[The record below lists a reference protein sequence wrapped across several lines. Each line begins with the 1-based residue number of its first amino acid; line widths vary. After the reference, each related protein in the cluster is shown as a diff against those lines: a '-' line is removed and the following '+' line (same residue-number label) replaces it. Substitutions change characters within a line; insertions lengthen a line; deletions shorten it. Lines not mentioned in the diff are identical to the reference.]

1 MKQRY
6 LEAGQIVSTHG
17 IRGELKV
24 LPWADGP
31 EFLTLFD
38 RIYLKGREYA
48 LESARVLKTC
58 VLLKLQGVD
67 TVEAAQAL
75 RDAVV
80 QVNREDVE
88 LEEGTYFIA
97 DLIGLSVL
105 DGERKVGV
113 IREILTMPGNDV
125 YVVQGEHTYMIP
137 AVKEFLLETNLDQG
151 YVRVKLIEGMQTD
164 AD

>member
-1 MKQRY
+1 MKQQY
-6 LEAGQIVSTHG
+6 LDAGQIVSTHG
-17 IRGELKV
+17 IRGEVKV

-38 RIYLKGREYA
+38 RVYTVVAAQTLR
-48 LESARVLKTC
+48 
-58 VLLKLQGVD
+58 D
-67 TVEAAQAL
+67 TVF
-75 RDAVV
+75 
-80 QVNREDVE
+80 QVDREDVE

-97 DLIGLSVL
+97 DLIGLRVL
-105 DGERKVGV
+105 EGEREIGV

-137 AVKEFLLETNLDQG
+137 AVKEFLLETDPDRG
-151 YVRVKLIEGMQTD
+151 FVRVKLIEGMQTD